1 MQSSYKT
8 SHDVVS
14 PSLIPQACVSLKDIT
29 AISKQKTA
37 LVFPNA
43 ILVEVG
49 DKKVSGSQR
58 CDISS
63 VVK

>member
-1 MQSSYKT
+1 MN
-8 SHDVVS
+8 
-14 PSLIPQACVSLKDIT
+14 LKEIT

-49 DKKVSGSQR
+49 EKKVSRSDKRHAALGWS
-58 CDISS
+58 DD
-63 VVK
+63 